1 MDGTKRIGVVGP
13 CAAGKTTLIE
23 ELLKR
28 GYDAKQIAQ
37 EHSYVQDMWLR
48 ISNPDVLIFL
58 DVSYPNSMRRKKINW
73 TEREFEIQQTR
84 LTHAQ
89 NNADLYINTDRL
101 TPQQVL
107 SNVLEILKK
116 LSID

>member
-1 MDGTKRIGVVGP
+1 MRIGVVGP

-23 ELLKR
+23 GLITR

-48 ISNPDVLIFL
+48 ITNPDVLIFL
-58 DVSYPNSMRRKKINW
+58 DVSYSNSIRRKNLNW
-73 TEREFEIQQTR
+73 TEREYKRQQTR

-107 SNVLEILKK
+107 SNVLEILNK
-116 LSID
+116 LTID